1 LVVIVIMMI
10 ITVSIM
16 VDDFEIPVHRRSQA
30 SQAIAKTRQ
39 PE

>member
-1 LVVIVIMMI
+1 MVIMIIVI

>member
-1 LVVIVIMMI
+1 MVIMIIVI

-16 VDDFEIPVHRRSQA
+16 VDDFEIPVHCRSQA